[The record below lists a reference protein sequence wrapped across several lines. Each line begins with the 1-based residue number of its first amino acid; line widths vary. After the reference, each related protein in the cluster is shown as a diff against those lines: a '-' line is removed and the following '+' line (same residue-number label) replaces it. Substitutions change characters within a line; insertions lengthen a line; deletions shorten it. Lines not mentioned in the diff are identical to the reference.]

1 MLTRV
6 LIVDDEPLARER
18 MQAMLAELMVDF
30 MHEVV
35 GEASDGEQA
44 LAMSLQLRPDI
55 ILLDIR
61 MPRMDG
67 LQVAHHLSHLPD
79 PPAVIFAT
87 AYDEHALAAFEAHAV
102 GYLVK
107 PVRKQKLLDAL
118 QHASRVS
125 KQQAREIVSTGNSS
139 NGKRD
144 KFCVSKRG
152 ELVMIPMQNIYY
164 FMADQKYV
172 TLYHR
177 KNNQW
182 KEEIIDETLKELE
195 DEFEVDFLRIHRNAL
210 VAKQYIEKLVR
221 DDKGHYHLKLTD
233 VTEPL
238 DVSRRKVK
246 EVKAILKAR

>member
-1 MLTRV
+1 MLSRI

-18 MQAMLAELMVDF
+18 LKALLDDVKLEF

-35 GEASDGEQA
+35 GEATNGEQA
-44 LAMSLQLRPDI
+44 LSMSLQLRPDV

-67 LQVAHHLSHLPD
+67 LQVAHHLSHLPE

-87 AYDEHALAAFEAHAV
+87 AYDEHALAAFDAHAA

-107 PVRKQKLLDAL
+107 PVRKEKLLNAL
-118 QHASRVS
+118 QHANRLS
-125 KQQAREIVSTGNSS
+125 KKQARDVVAADGQSS
-139 NGKRD
+139 GKRD

-152 ELVMIPMQNIYY
+152 ELVMIPLDQIYY

-172 TLYHR
+172 TLYYR
-177 KNNQW
+177 KNGQW
-182 KEEIIDETLKELE
+182 QEEIIDDTLKELE
-195 DEFEVDFLRIHRNAL
+195 DEFSSDFLRIHRNAL
-210 VAKQYIEKLVR
+210 VAKQYVEKLTR
-221 DDKGHYHLKLTD
+221 DENGHYHLQVTDLTD
-233 VTEPL
+233 PL

-246 EVKAILKAR
+246 DVKAILKTR